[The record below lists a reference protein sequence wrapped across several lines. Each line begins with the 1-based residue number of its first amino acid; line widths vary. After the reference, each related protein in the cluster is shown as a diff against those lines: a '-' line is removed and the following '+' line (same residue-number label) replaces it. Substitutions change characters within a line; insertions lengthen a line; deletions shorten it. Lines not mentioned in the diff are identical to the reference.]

1 MDVEFLGATTAVGSF
16 HSHGGYPKMD
26 GLLFP
31 WKIRTSHLKM
41 DENWGYPHDLG
52 NHQIETL
59 DCQRNKRSMFK
70 IGVDFDFNNSIRCNI
85 TSSNQRLKAAS
96 YQPYTHQFIL
106 CQQGSVVI

>member
-26 GLLFP
+26 GLFFP

-52 NHQIETL
+52 NHQIESKKKKKQKERL
-59 DCQRNKRSMFK
+59 DKTC
-70 IGVDFDFNNSIRCNI
+70 
-85 TSSNQRLKAAS
+85 
-96 YQPYTHQFIL
+96 
-106 CQQGSVVI
+106 